1 MSPERSLARTFRQPL
16 LTLIRHHALSG
27 VGTIPL
33 PVLRYGRRSMLS
45 WSQQITLSG
54 MSVGADLWSG
64 RLMENVRR

>member
-1 MSPERSLARTFRQPL
+1 MSVTQLG

>member
-1 MSPERSLARTFRQPL
+1 MSVTQLG

-27 VGTIPL
+27 VGTIHL
-33 PVLRYGRRSMLS
+33 PVLRYGQRSLLS

-54 MSVGADLWSG
+54 MAIGADLWSG